1 MLDVPDYEL
10 DKTEPESPPPAEPPG
25 RPVRRIA
32 AVVALII
39 IGIAAYVWYSR
50 AGGPPTDTA
59 PVTAPPATATA
70 RPAPPPINVPQ
81 LDESDDVVR
90 RLLSALSSHPRLAAW
105 LATRNLIRTMAVV
118 VENIDTGASPSR
130 HLAVLRPTGRFLLEG
145 QGAALAISARNY
157 ARFDTLGDAAA
168 SIDTAGAATLY
179 AGLKPR
185 LEEAYRELGHQEDF
199 DAPVGRAIA
208 VLLQVPV
215 IDTAVPLVPG
225 QGASYDY
232 AAPRLQEL
240 SGAQRQLLRMGPRNV
255 RLVQKALEA
264 FRSAALSR

>member
-10 DKTEPESPPPAEPPG
+10 DKTEPESPPPAEQPG
-25 RPVRRIA
+25 RPTRRIA

-39 IGIAAYVWYSR
+39 IGIAAYIWYSR

-70 RPAPPPINVPQ
+70 RPAPPLIDVPP
-81 LDESDDVVR
+81 LDESDAVVR
-90 RLLSALSSHPRLAAW
+90 RLIGALSSHPHLAAW

-145 QGAALAISARNY
+145 QGAALAISTRNY
-157 ARFDTLGDAAA
+157 ARFDSLGDAAA

-185 LEEAYRELGHQEDF
+185 LEEAYRELGHQDGF
-199 DAPVGRAIA
+199 DAPMKRAVA
-208 VLLQVPV
+208 VLLEVPV

-232 AAPRLQEL
+232 ATSQLQDL
-240 SGAQRQLLRMGPRNV
+240 TDAQRQLLRMGPRNV
-255 RLVQKALEA
+255 RLIQKALES
-264 FRSAALSR
+264 FRSAALP